1 MLTLLIAL
9 ERALNGA
16 PDEGVSPKNTKWKGP
31 EEGTIEEEVEPATP
45 GVDRSLSAQQQQ
57 QLHRRETAEAG
68 DDSED
73 ED

>member
-1 MLTLLIAL
+1 M
-9 ERALNGA
+9 NGA

-31 EEGTIEEEVEPATP
+31 EDGTIEEEVEPATP

-57 QLHRRETAEAG
+57 LHRRETAEAG

-73 ED
+73 DD